1 MKKELSEEEKEMQ
14 RQKRKDLFTVLAI
27 LSSFFVFAILIAWLK
42 GGERIIKEITGNS
55 TAEAREIY
63 KGAKNAILGIGVLCL
78 IVLLSYVVY
87 NIRDKKKRKHKK
99 NEKKSF
105 IDYDRLEMAR
115 VRVEQARMEA
125 KKQGK
130 KTSSVNVE
138 RYKNLKD
145 IDEKIYNKKN
155 TPPGMTE
162 EEYRKMRKEEYDRYM
177 SLDFSED
184 MNDDNP
190 FYTAYNDE
198 EMDEYE
204 DYTIFDRIKEFVRE
218 HGVVIVI
225 IAGVSVLAIVAAIII
240 GILL

>member
-1 MKKELSEEEKEMQ
+1 
-14 RQKRKDLFTVLAI
+14 
-27 LSSFFVFAILIAWLK
+27 
-42 GGERIIKEITGNS
+42 
-55 TAEAREIY
+55 
-63 KGAKNAILGIGVLCL
+63 
-78 IVLLSYVVY
+78 
-87 NIRDKKKRKHKK
+87 
-99 NEKKSF
+99 
-105 IDYDRLEMAR
+105 
-115 VRVEQARMEA
+115 MEA